1 MKSKKP
7 LRCFQLTAN
16 DKLLLSVTEDG
27 TIIPGPGFTTVDEM
41 SLAFWA
47 ALKGQMKEKQQ

>member
-16 DKLLLSVTEDG
+16 HKLLLSVTEDG